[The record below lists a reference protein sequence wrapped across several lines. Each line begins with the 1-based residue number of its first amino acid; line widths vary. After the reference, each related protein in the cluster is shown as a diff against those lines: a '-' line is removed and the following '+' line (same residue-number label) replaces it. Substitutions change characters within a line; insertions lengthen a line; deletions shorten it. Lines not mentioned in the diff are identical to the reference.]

1 MSIFSAEKGYLKS
14 IALNEIGRFEAAL
27 LSYMN
32 SQHADLMN
40 NINATGD
47 YNAAIEEELKSGM
60 DKFIETQT
68 W

>member
-1 MSIFSAEKGYLKS
+1 MKV
-14 IALNEIGRFEAAL
+14 GRFEASL

-40 NINATGD
+40 TINATGD
-47 YNAAIEEELKSGM
+47 YNADIEGELKAGM